1 MSHSKTFSSTCLEMF
16 PAEAAG
22 VTAELH
28 PLYQLQTL
36 VSALCPICMKLQQA
50 EVCVSYFI
58 LTGA

>member
-1 MSHSKTFSSTCLEMF
+1 MF

-36 VSALCPICMKLQQA
+36 VSALCPICMKLQQ
-50 EVCVSYFI
+50 VCVSDFI

>member
-1 MSHSKTFSSTCLEMF
+1 MF